1 MKALLSTLCLV
12 LFTMASPNTLSSMAP
27 CRTVADSQMTHSEQI
42 AHDLVQGVWTADL
55 PSSKDEKVRTILQ
68 FDEAGQLDRMD
79 LQPLGNYL
87 RKRYSWKV
95 EVRGEDP
102 ILLLYDLDG
111 GKQRRFDL
119 KQTRDGLELTDLQSG
134 QQLNLEFHA
143 HADSTELTNLRRNLI
158 GEWANSLYPFEM
170 NRSGNRQMAGAFLY
184 YEFNTDGTYS
194 KSLGNSEAQLDELG
208 EWEISADG
216 QYLLMH
222 TDEYQGGRKVR
233 KTTVARIKFVMFEEM
248 VLEHSLQVSDESFCT
263 EQKDFYFSRV

>member
-1 MKALLSTLCLV
+1 MKALLSTLCLA
-12 LFTMASPNTLSSMAP
+12 LFAMASPNTLSSMAP
-27 CRTVADSQMTHSEQI
+27 CRTAPDSQMTLSEQI

-55 PSSKDEKVRTILQ
+55 PSAKDEKVRTILQ
-68 FDEAGQLDRMD
+68 FDEAGQLDRME

-95 EVRGEDP
+95 EVSGDDP
-102 ILLLYDLDG
+102 VLLLYDLDAG
-111 GKQRRFDL
+111 RQSRFDL
-119 KQTRDGLELTDLQSG
+119 KQTCDGLELTDLQSG
-134 QQLNLEFHA
+134 RQLSLVFHA

-170 NRSGNRQMAGAFLY
+170 GRNGNRQMAGAFLY
-184 YEFNTDGTYS
+184 YRFNADGTYS
-194 KSLGNSEAQLDELG
+194 KSLGNSEAQLDETG

-216 QYLLMH
+216 EYLLMH
-222 TDEYQGGRKVR
+222 SDEFQGGRKVK